1 MKPPGVAT
9 GRALTERAPQE
20 HAPTGRA
27 RSLSVIVPTHGRAA
41 LLPAVVEG
49 WLALAPSL
57 EPATAFELVVVDD
70 GSPDATPEVLAGL
83 AQRHPGRLT
92 LVRQANGG
100 LAAARNAGVDA
111 AGGELLFFADD
122 DMLPASPDL
131 LARHLHAQ
139 ARRPGA
145 WVSHLRVPD
154 ACARTPFQ
162 AYWRRRLHAGT
173 ERLADGADLGYGGFW
188 FACLSLPRRLLG
200 ERRFS
205 QAFRGYGWEEHEL
218 GYRLHRAG
226 VRARFLRGAHLEH
239 HDPVTLAG
247 TYAKHVAMG
256 RAAWTFRRLHPSA
269 RVALWTGAHPASLA
283 WRRLTRLE
291 ARAAALLERDEAE
304 LDDRGFALVLEGGYS
319 RGLREGRLA
328 HA

>member
-1 MKPPGVAT
+1 MTPPGAAT

-218 GYRLHRAG
+218 GYRLHRRG
-226 VRARFLRGAHLEH
+226 VRARFLRSAQVEH
-239 HDPVTLAG
+239 RDAVDFHSMRD
-247 TYAKHVAMG
+247 KFRRMG
-256 RAAWTFRRLHPSA
+256 EAAWTFTRLHPG
-269 RVALWTGAHPASLA
+269 REVALWTGTYRVSRAVKRLA
-283 WRRLTRLE
+283 GQERRAARLLARRSVDELTDSQYALCLE
-291 ARAAALLERDEAE
+291 AAYAQ
-304 LDDRGFALVLEGGYS
+304 
-319 RGLREGRLA
+319 GLREGRP
-328 HA
+328 